1 MFRSV
6 TRTDLPDTPLLE
18 RQAELAAIDDA
29 LDRATAGRGGTLVI
43 EGPAGIGKTRLLDRA
58 AAEAGG
64 RGFRVLTARASPLER
79 EFAFGVVRG
88 LLEPTARGAGTERSG
103 AAGLAAPVLDPGG
116 AGATPTFA
124 VLHGVHWLVVG
135 LADAGPLL
143 LAVDDGHWAD
153 GASLRALHHLARRVD
168 DVPVLIVLAT
178 RPTEPGADV
187 ELLDAI
193 RAVPATTVLRP
204 APLSG
209 AATAAVLRRVLGD
222 QVDPRFDAAC
232 HEAAGGNPLLL
243 GALVGSLRQAG
254 VAPGPDGVR
263 AVRERAPGIVS
274 AFVLPRLR
282 HLPRPAVAVARAL
295 AVLGPGAALRSLA
308 SVAGLAATDAA
319 SALDQLAGAEL
330 VTGDPVDFVHP
341 LLGQAVLDRMPSAER
356 LAGHQRAARELAADG
371 APAESVAAH
380 LLQLEPLRD
389 PWVVARLREAAADGL
404 AAGAPQAAARYLD
417 RALAEPPDADERV
430 DVLTELGEALCQAGS
445 AAGFDR
451 LQQAL
456 DLAGDPR
463 RRDRIALSL
472 ARHLE
477 IAWELPRALA
487 VLDRAAGEIDAR
499 GAGDSAVAL
508 IVEAE
513 LIGLARAVPALRPR
527 ARERLDRL
535 RPAARPDSV
544 AGCTL
549 MANLAVELIQEPET
563 AADAV
568 DHAHAALDGLGG
580 LGGGPS
586 DVGVLYLAGPVLIAA
601 GELTAAAAAADRI
614 AVRARARG
622 APLEMGAALGVRGDA
637 AARRGALL
645 DAEADLRM
653 AHDVLDAEQMPYP
666 ARLLAGYLLP
676 ALVAMGRLAEADRE
690 VTTLQV
696 DHRQV
701 AVLAGLGR
709 LRTAQGRPE
718 EALEALL
725 ACGARLAKRD
735 WRHPGL
741 LPWRTDAALACHRL
755 GRARQAGELAD
766 RALAEAQRFAAA
778 VPLGRA
784 LLVTGL
790 LRADIDVL
798 REAVDVLAGTPA
810 RLEQAGAYVEL
821 GAALRRANRR
831 AEARE
836 PLRTGL
842 ELAHRCAAAL
852 LVDRAT
858 EELAAAGARPRT
870 PLRTGV
876 ESLSASE
883 RRVAR
888 LAAEGM
894 TNRDIAQALF
904 VTAKTVEVHLSAC
917 YRKLGIGTR
926 RELDGMF
933 D

>member
-18 RQAELAAIDDA
+18 RQTELAAIDEV
-29 LDRATAGRGGTLVI
+29 LDQAAAGRGGTLLI

-64 RGFRVLTARASPLER
+64 RGFRVLAARASPLER

-88 LLEPTARGAGTERSG
+88 LLEPVAQAAGTEWSG

-124 VLHGVHWLVVG
+124 VLHGVHWMVVG
-135 LADAGPLL
+135 LADTGPLL
-143 LAVDDGHWAD
+143 LVVDDGHWAD
-153 GASLRALHHLARRVD
+153 GASLRAVHHLARRVD
-168 DVPVLIVLAT
+168 ELPVLIVLAT

-193 RAVPATTVLRP
+193 RAEPATTVLRP

-209 AATAAVLRRVLGD
+209 AATAAVLRRTLGD
-222 QVDPRFDAAC
+222 EVDPRFDAAC

-254 VAPGPDGVR
+254 VAPGADGVA

-319 SALDQLAGAEL
+319 SALDQLADAEL
-330 VTGDPVDFVHP
+330 ITGDPVDFAHP
-341 LLGQAVLDRMPSAER
+341 LLGQAVLDRMPTAER

-371 APAESVAAH
+371 APVESVAAH

-417 RALAEPPDADERV
+417 RALAEPPDADERI

-445 AAGFDR
+445 TAGFDR

-456 DLAGDPR
+456 DLADDPR

-472 ARHLE
+472 ARHLQV
-477 IAWELPRALA
+477 AWELPRALA

-513 LIGLARAVPALRPR
+513 LIGLARAVPELRPK

-535 RPAARPDSV
+535 RPEARPDSV
-544 AGCTL
+544 PGRTL
-549 MANLAVELIQEPET
+549 LANLAVDLMQEPGT

-568 DHAHAALDGLGG
+568 DHARAALDGLDGG
-580 LGGGPS
+580 LS
-586 DVGVLYLAGPVLIAA
+586 AVGVLYLAGPVLIAA
-601 GELTAAAAAADRI
+601 GELTAATAAADRI

-653 AHDVLDAEQMPYP
+653 AQDVLDADQMPYP

-676 ALVAMGRLAEADRE
+676 VLVAMGRPAEAEHE
-690 VTTLQV
+690 VTLQV

-701 AVLAGLGR
+701 AVLAALGR
-709 LRTAQGRPE
+709 LRIAQGRPD

-755 GRARQAGELAD
+755 GRARQAGELVD

-778 VPLGRA
+778 IPLGRA

-798 REAVDVLAGTPA
+798 REAVDVLRGTPA

-842 ELAHRCAAAL
+842 ELAHRCAAAP

-876 ESLSASE
+876 ESLSPSE

-888 LAAEGM
+888 LAADGM
-894 TNRDIAQALF
+894 TNREIAQALF

-926 RELDGMF
+926 RELDGVF

>member
-1 MFRSV
+1 MFRRV
-6 TRTDLPDTPLLE
+6 TRTDPPDTPLLE
-18 RQAELAAIDDA
+18 RQAELAAIDDV
-29 LDRATAGRGGTLVI
+29 LDRAAAGRGGTLVI
-43 EGPAGIGKTRLLDRA
+43 EGPAGIGKTRLLERA

-64 RGFRVLTARASPLER
+64 RGFRVLSARASPLER

-88 LLEPTARGAGTERSG
+88 LLEPTARAAGTERSG
-103 AAGLAAPVLDPGG
+103 AAGLAAPLLDPGG

-135 LADAGPLL
+135 LADTGPLL

-193 RAVPATTVLRP
+193 RAAPATTVLRP

-209 AATAAVLRRVLGD
+209 AATGAVLRRVLGD

-254 VAPGPDGVR
+254 VTPGADGVR
-263 AVRERAPGIVS
+263 AVRERAPEIIS

-330 VTGDPVDFVHP
+330 VTGDPVDFAHP

-371 APAESVAAH
+371 APVESVAAH

-389 PWVVARLREAAADGL
+389 PWVVARLREAAADAL

-417 RALAEPPDADERV
+417 RALAEPPGADERI
-430 DVLTELGEALCQAGS
+430 DVLTELGEALSQAGS
-445 AAGFDR
+445 SAGFDL

-472 ARHLE
+472 ARHLV

-499 GAGDSAVAL
+499 GAGDSAVAFL
-508 IVEAE
+508 VESE

-535 RPAARPDSV
+535 RPEARPDSV

-549 MANLAVELIQEPET
+549 MANLAVELMQEPGT
-563 AADAV
+563 TADAV

-580 LGGGPS
+580 LEGGPS

-601 GELTAAAAAADRI
+601 GELTAAAAAADRV

-653 AHDVLDAEQMPYP
+653 ARDVLDAGQMPYP

-676 ALVAMGRLAEADRE
+676 ALVAMGRLAEADDE
-690 VTTLQV
+690 VTTQV

-718 EALEALL
+718 EALESLL

-766 RALAEAQRFAAA
+766 RALSEAQRFDAAI
-778 VPLGRA
+778 PLGRA

-798 REAVDVLAGTPA
+798 REAVDVLGGTPA

-836 PLRTGL
+836 PLRAGL
-842 ELAHRCAAAL
+842 ELAHRCAAAP

-876 ESLSASE
+876 ESLSPSE

-888 LAAEGM
+888 LAADGM
-894 TNRDIAQALF
+894 TNREIAQALF

-926 RELDGMF
+926 RELDRTF